1 MDNGICNG
9 GGFTCGV
16 EHDVLFLDIE
26 REGHG
31 HDMDGMKMARQ
42 IKGMEDTKQP
52 IIIFITGYEKYVYDA
67 FDVGGFQPPRP
78 APGRIRPGRREIPV
92 QVLHKRQTAFRLQL
106 EAGAD
111 R

>member
-1 MDNGICNG
+1 MWITEYATAGDYL
-9 GGFTCGV
+9 TCGV
-16 EHDVLFLDIE
+16 EHDILFLDIE
-26 REGHG
+26 LEGPG

-78 APGRIRPGRREIPV
+78 APWRIHPGGRKIPV
-92 QVLHKRQTAFRLQL
+92 
-106 EAGAD
+106 
-111 R
+111 